1 MVYIKFG
8 IVFELFVYKI
18 HGDSDGAFL
27 CGTEILN
34 SKLKEMD
41 FNLVLDTYF
50 IIYRR
55 FISGKISK
63 DFIWSG
69 VSSYSIFII
78 DDFPITETNAFFF
91 RFFF

>member
-34 SKLKEMD
+34 SRLNEMD
-41 FNLVLDTYF
+41 F
-50 IIYRR
+50 
-55 FISGKISK
+55 SK
-63 DFIWSG
+63 SLIGD
-69 VSSYSIFII
+69 
-78 DDFPITETNAFFF
+78 
-91 RFFF
+91 